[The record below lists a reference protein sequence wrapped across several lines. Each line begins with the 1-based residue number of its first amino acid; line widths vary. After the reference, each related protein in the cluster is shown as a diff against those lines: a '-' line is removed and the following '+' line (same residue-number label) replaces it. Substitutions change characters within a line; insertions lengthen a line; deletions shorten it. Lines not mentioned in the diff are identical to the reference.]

1 MNCTNNEAELVLKR
15 WYRNRSNLLL
25 VFRASVNTKAVRMRG
40 LISRVGADG
49 FLFVSKSCS
58 VSIPF
63 DFTVFEYEK
72 GHKGRNDAGGKTT
85 RRLLSSLIAA
95 AYRKAMAATSTAIAL
110 ASTVLSITEN
120 NFLGLERNR

>member
-25 VFRASVNTKAVRMRG
+25 VFQASVNTEAVRMRG
-40 LISRVGADG
+40 LISRVDADG

-63 DFTVFEYEK
+63 DFTVFEYEEGTK
-72 GHKGRNDAGGKTT
+72 EEMIQGNKPQGAFCRLRLQLHTERPWQPHLLPLHLHQPSSASLKTT
-85 RRLLSSLIAA
+85 L
-95 AYRKAMAATSTAIAL
+95 
-110 ASTVLSITEN
+110 
-120 NFLGLERNR
+120 